1 MKLNFNFYS
10 RDLANKFRAGVGSRF
25 VLSKGV
31 VLPLHYCFSILFN
44 FKIEDIFRV

>member
-25 VLSKGV
+25 VFIGSDHIMQAKTDL
-31 VLPLHYCFSILFN
+31 N
-44 FKIEDIFRV
+44 